1 MKIKKTKNKKS
12 NLSNH
17 IFEFTGYNF
26 RNEALLKLSLTHSLN
41 KPNSLISNNQRL
53 EFLGDRVLGI
63 IVAKLIYDKFPN
75 ENEGQLSK
83 RFSELVSKKVLAKIS
98 KFLELQKLIQ
108 INNSLKNE
116 YITESIIADTLE
128 ALICA
133 IFLDSDFDETQKIV
147 KKLWIPE
154 VNLQIY
160 PPDNPKSKL
169 QEWCLEKKINLP
181 EYTVISKEG
190 PDHKPKFTVKL
201 TIRNLLSHTSEG
213 KSIQEAEIKAAKVI
227 VNKLNE

>member
-1 MKIKKTKNKKS
+1 MKIKQTKNKKS
-12 NLSNH
+12 NLSTH

-26 RNEALLKLSLTHSLN
+26 RNLYLLKLSLTHSLN
-41 KPNSLISNNQRL
+41 KSNSLISNNQRL
-53 EFLGDRVLGI
+53 EFLGDRVLGV

-83 RFSELVSKKVLAKIS
+83 RFSELVSKKTLVKIS
-98 KFLELQKLIQ
+98 KLLDLKKLIQ

-128 ALICA
+128 ALISA
-133 IFLDSDFDETQKIV
+133 IYLDSNISETQRIV
-147 KKLWIPE
+147 KKLWMPE

-169 QEWCLEKKINLP
+169 QEWCLGKKINPP
-181 EYTVISKEG
+181 EYTVISKKG

-201 TIRNLLSHTSEG
+201 TIRNLLSHISQG
-213 KSIQEAEIKAAKVI
+213 NSIQEAEIKAAKVI